1 MQEAVLKP
9 DIPLSAFQSIK
20 DIPADHDKNKQATG
34 SMDDVKNTL
43 ARSQTSTRAD
53 EWDDG
58 GLNDEDFIG
67 AEPTEDDFMDVDALD
82 QPRFSLAKNGKSK
95 NKTAIADSVEAPDEQ
110 RLENGNYA
118 CHHRCK
124 DRNACKHRC
133 CKEGLEKKP
142 KPKPKKPKNN
152 ESSSTTSKSKT
163 SSSSSTKVQSKLEL
177 PIRRKVV
184 SEPVEHLDLSQPS
197 TSPKTRVPAAAA
209 RLASLHSSTIRS
221 SEITILGVTS
231 VTPVSTASSGNS
243 GRPKFYQSLNS
254 LTSVEEDTHNKSPS
268 VESNVEFWDDDN
280 NNKMLSEEEDYLDQD
295 EEMLDAALVGLQDSQ
310 SLQTLDETVEPTQD
324 AQSLDMLDL
333 EADYQED
340 NDEPALFVT
349 PHPQRVDEFSVEFED
364 TVAMFD
370 QNMDDDDSTWSSM
383 IKRKR
388 DEGVASVYFSAK
400 KARTDEEVG
409 LQSYEKQA
417 QEEERDEE
425 SVEDKEKREKEE
437 LRAWLA
443 AELGDSVEMV

>member
-1 MQEAVLKP
+1 MQQAVLKP
-9 DIPLSAFQSIK
+9 DVPLSVFQSIK
-20 DIPADHDKNKQATG
+20 DITADHGKNRPAIE

-43 ARSQTSTRAD
+43 ARWQTSTRAD

-58 GLNDEDFIG
+58 GLNDEDFMDV
-67 AEPTEDDFMDVDALD
+67 ELTEGDFMDVDALD
-82 QPRFSLAKNGKSK
+82 QPRFSLAKNGKLK
-95 NKTAIADSVEAPDEQ
+95 NKTAIPDSVEAPDEQ
-110 RLENGNYA
+110 KLENGNYA

-142 KPKPKKPKNN
+142 KPKPKKPKDNGP
-152 ESSSTTSKSKT
+152 SSTTSKSKT
-163 SSSSSTKVQSKLEL
+163 SSSSSIKVQSKMEL

-184 SEPVEHLDLSQPS
+184 SSPVEHLDLSHAS
-197 TSPKTRVPAAAA
+197 ASPKFRVPTAAS
-209 RLASLHSSTIRS
+209 RLASLHSSTTRS
-221 SEITILGVTS
+221 SRIPTLRATS
-231 VTPVSTASSGNS
+231 VTPMSAASSGNS
-243 GRPKFYQSLNS
+243 GIPKSYPSLNI
-254 LTSVEEDTHNKSPS
+254 LASVTEQTHNDSPS
-268 VESNVEFWDDDN
+268 IASCVEIWDDDN
-280 NNKMLSEEEDYLDQD
+280 NNKMLSEEGEYLDQD

-310 SLQTLDETVEPTQD
+310 SLQTLETLEPTQN
-324 AQSLDMLDL
+324 AQSLVMLDL
-333 EADYQED
+333 AEDCQED

-349 PHPQRVDEFSVEFED
+349 PYPQRVDNFPGETQD
-364 TVAMFD
+364 AVAMFD
-370 QNMDDDDSTWSSM
+370 QNMNDDDSAWSNM

-388 DEGVASVYFSAK
+388 DEGVSSIYFSAK

-409 LQSYEKQA
+409 LQSCEEQA

-425 SVEDKEKREKEE
+425 SVEVKEKREKEE